1 MIYCT
6 FQVTLYSCLITCSK
20 PESSGWVL
28 SSITAAGKIIYLMKT
43 HWLKT
48 DTTYICCIVV
58 LLKANKDRACYVITS
73 PLLGHP
79 TCWLER
85 LNLDQKCRAA
95 LFNDTNQG
103 EQSYLN
109 YIQPTFTLIF
119 TSICQSSHCH
129 TKSSPDCHHT
139 RIHNTHPFNKYP
151 RKMKC
156 GRMTLSFH

>member
-1 MIYCT
+1 MLVAYTITSLIIHNYEPFPTQRRNQSGCNT
-6 FQVTLYSCLITCSK
+6 KWYTALFTLYSCLITCSK

-95 LFNDTNQG
+95 
-103 EQSYLN
+103 YLM
-109 YIQPTFTLIF
+109 IPTRVSRAIWIIF
-119 TSICQSSHCH
+119 
-129 TKSSPDCHHT
+129 SPHLH
-139 RIHNTHPFNKYP
+139 
-151 RKMKC
+151 
-156 GRMTLSFH
+156 

>member
-1 MIYCT
+1 M
-6 FQVTLYSCLITCSK
+6 FQTRILRLSPEFHHSCWENHLFDENTLI
-20 PESSGWVL
+20 EDRHN
-28 SSITAAGKIIYLMKT
+28 IYLLHCGFVKGKQGPSVLCNYIPSVRSPNLLT
-43 HWLKT
+43 R
-48 DTTYICCIVV
+48 TTEFRPKMQSC
-58 LLKANKDRACYVITS
+58 
-73 PLLGHP
+73 
-79 TCWLER
+79 
-85 LNLDQKCRAA
+85 